1 MNQLEFT
8 KGMTILSVTYPRFEV
23 DQATMEVWYSFFE
36 DIRAD
41 VFIAAIKSYVRNSRF
56 APTVQ
61 ELLSHCEESK
71 MLILNDTLKLMYQQG
86 YFHQG
91 VDENQAY
98 RNYLKATEW
107 LQRGTEPE
115 WLKEDMRRY
124 RRAQL
129 ESSNSLKLDLKG
141 GDKGAV

>member
-1 MNQLEFT
+1 MNQLEFA

-23 DQATMEVWYSFFE
+23 DQVTMEVWYSFFE
-36 DIRAD
+36 DVRAD
-41 VFIAAIKSYVRNSRF
+41 VFIAAVKSYVRNSKF

-115 WLKEDMRRY
+115 WLKKDMRRY

-129 ESSNSLKLDLKG
+129 ESSNNLKLDLKG
-141 GDKGAV
+141 DE